1 MSLITPLLF
10 KFVVAGY
17 GEAPHPL
24 RGTSCLAG
32 CIMDTK
38 TKKVLWSRDK
48 DTMRFPAST
57 TKIMTCLLMLE
68 NYKPDDVI
76 TAPADVMTVKESSMN
91 LKPFERV
98 KVKNMGYA
106 LMLRSANDGCYA
118 IAKQMDGSVAGF
130 SNRMNKR
137 AKEIGCEH
145 TNFANPNGLNN
156 KFHKISPY
164 DLCLVAREALKRPDF
179 SEIVR
184 TQKKV
189 IDRSINYQDRL
200 MVSKNKYLWK
210 DPTADGVKT
219 GFTNPAGHTYVGS
232 ATREGTQFVTS
243 LMNAPHWMDDH
254 KMMLDWAFQNYET
267 KLIRSAGP
275 LDPKLIS
282 KDIRCQAELK
292 DDIYACIHKD
302 KDKVENHFVVA
313 RTDHNFQKGDII
325 GQFEVSDRD
334 GYVQKIPVYASSN
347 ESGFGLLSSAGTIS
361 VANTAGL
368 SFIAVLAAFGA
379 GTLIYRGIIRAQSRA

>member
-10 KFVVAGY
+10 KFVIAGY

-24 RGTSCLAG
+24 RIASCQAG

-68 NYKPDDVI
+68 KYKPDDVI

-98 KVKNMGYA
+98 KVKSMGYA

-130 SNRMNKR
+130 SDRMNKR

-145 TNFANPNGLNN
+145 THFANPNGLNN
-156 KFHKISPY
+156 IYHKISSY

-189 IDRSINYQDRL
+189 IDRSINFQDRL

-267 KLIRSAGP
+267 KLIHAAGL
-275 LDPKLIS
+275 LDPKLLG

-292 DDIYACIHKD
+292 EDVYACIHKD
-302 KDKVENHFVVA
+302 QDKVEQNFVAA
-313 RTDHNFQKGDII
+313 RADHSFKKGEII
-325 GQFEVSDRD
+325 GNYVVSDRD
-334 GYVQKIPVYASSN
+334 GYVQKIPVYASSD
-347 ESGFGLLSSAGTIS
+347 EPTFALLPGAGSIS
-361 VANTAGL
+361 VPNTAGL
-368 SFIAVLAAFGA
+368 GVIAILTAVGA
-379 GTLIYRGIIRAQSRA
+379 GTLIYRGIIRAQTRA